1 MCEDTPMNPI
11 IAISISVILYFLATF
26 CQIKHLYKL
35 GKPSLYL
42 AWSFSFI
49 AICMHGWVL
58 HHWIDLPTGQNLNF
72 LNILS
77 MVIWLAALL
86 TILSNLRL
94 PVLNLGLFIFPL
106 AALSIIAIVLF
117 PSTYV
122 LNTAHHPKA
131 LIHVLLSVLAF
142 SFMCIAAIQAIFV
155 AIQEYSLRKK
165 QTGLIQTL
173 LPLETMESFLFQTI
187 AIGFI
192 LLTIVLLTAII
203 FFHHIFAPDILQK
216 TLLTITSW
224 IIFGALL
231 FGRYIAG
238 WRGKIAIRGTLL
250 GFILLLLA
258 YFGSK
263 IFIATTH

>member
-1 MCEDTPMNPI
+1 MNHI
-11 IAISISVILYFLATF
+11 AAISISVILYFIATF
-26 CQIKHLYKL
+26 CQLKNIHRLH
-35 GKPSLYL
+35 KPLLYL
-42 AWSFSFI
+42 AWVLSLI
-49 AICMHGWVL
+49 AVGIHGWLL
-58 HHWIDLPTGQNLNF
+58 HQWIDLPTGQNLTY

-106 AALSIIAIVLF
+106 AALSMIAIALF
-117 PSTYV
+117 PSTYI

-131 LIHVLLSVLAF
+131 LVHVLLSVLAF

-155 AIQEYSLRKK
+155 AIQEYSLRRK

-192 LLTIVLLTAII
+192 LLTIVLITAIA
-203 FFHHIFAPDILQK
+203 FFHHIFAPYILQK
-216 TLLTITSW
+216 TLLTVFSW
-224 IIFGALL
+224 LVFGILL

-250 GFILLLLA
+250 GFVLLLLA

-263 IFIATTH
+263 IFIATAH

>member
-1 MCEDTPMNPI
+1 MCEDTLMNHI
-11 IAISISVILYFLATF
+11 IIMSISVILYFSATF
-26 CQIKHLYKL
+26 CQIGNLNRLHQPL
-35 GKPSLYL
+35 LYL
-42 AWSFSFI
+42 AWGLSFI
-49 AICMHGWVL
+49 AVGLHGWLL
-58 HHWIDLPTGQNLNF
+58 HQWIDLPIGQNLTC

-77 MVIWLAALL
+77 TVIWLAALL

-106 AALSIIAIVLF
+106 AAISIIAIALF
-117 PSTYV
+117 PSMYI
-122 LNTAHHPKA
+122 LKTAHHPKA
-131 LIHVLLSVLAF
+131 LIHVLLSVFAF
-142 SFMCIAAIQAIFV
+142 SFICIATIQAIFV

-192 LLTIVLLTAII
+192 LLTLVLLTAIV
-203 FFHHIFAPDILQK
+203 FFHNIFALYILQK
-216 TLLTITSW
+216 TLLTIFSW
-224 IIFGALL
+224 LVFGILL

-263 IFIATTH
+263 IFLATAH